1 MNVKMNIMDLQ
12 ARKYEFIRELFK
24 VDKASVM
31 DKLEKILKKE
41 QVGRDTIEEYNKDI
55 DEAIAEIEKGE
66 FYTHEEARKIANKW

>member
-1 MNVKMNIMDLQ
+1 MDLQ